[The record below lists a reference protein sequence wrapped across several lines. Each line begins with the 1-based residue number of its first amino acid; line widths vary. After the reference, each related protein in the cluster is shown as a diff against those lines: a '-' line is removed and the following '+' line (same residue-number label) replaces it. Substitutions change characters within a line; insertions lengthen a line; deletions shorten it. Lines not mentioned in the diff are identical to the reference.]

1 MSENKPTL
9 PAWDLSDMYKGIDD
23 PQIAAD
29 MESYRKTAASFAR
42 KYKGRLAGLSAEE
55 FARALEIYNKLSEMA
70 GLLGGFAYLN
80 MCTQMKNKEAM
91 AFFQNTSEKLTD
103 YGKPVIFF
111 ELELN
116 RLPAATLKEWL
127 KNKKVA
133 FYKRLSCGRSGLKN
147 MIFPRP
153 WKKSLSRNRLRRRRR
168 GSAFM
173 RKRLPVW
180 NTRLTDK
187 NTTMPK

>member
-9 PAWDLSDMYKGIDD
+9 PAWDLSDMYTAIDD

-133 FYKRLSCGRSGLKN
+133 FYKPFIMRAQR
-147 MIFPRP
+147 F
-153 WKKSLSRNRLRRRRR
+153 KKYD
-168 GSAFM
+168 
-173 RKRLPVW
+173 LPEAV
-180 NTRLTDK
+180 
-187 NTTMPK
+187 

>member
-91 AFFQNTSEKLTD
+91 AFFPEYQRKAD
-103 YGKPVIFF
+103 
-111 ELELN
+111 
-116 RLPAATLKEWL
+116 
-127 KNKKVA
+127 
-133 FYKRLSCGRSGLKN
+133 
-147 MIFPRP
+147 
-153 WKKSLSRNRLRRRRR
+153 RLRQT
-168 GSAFM
+168 GHLF
-173 RKRLPVW
+173 
-180 NTRLTDK
+180 
-187 NTTMPK
+187 